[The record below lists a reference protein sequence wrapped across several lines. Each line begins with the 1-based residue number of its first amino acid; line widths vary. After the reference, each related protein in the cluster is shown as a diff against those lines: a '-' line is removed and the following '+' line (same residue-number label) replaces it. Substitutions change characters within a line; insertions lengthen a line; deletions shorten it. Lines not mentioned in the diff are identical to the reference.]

1 MSLLYDVW
9 CMCDDDF
16 NTGSA
21 PFVDTFSKHRQQ
33 YVRVCVNVCVCV
45 WSGKYPGSLRV
56 EISFHV

>member
-45 WSGKYPGSLRV
+45 CGLVSIRGVY
-56 EISFHV
+56 E